1 MLCDSCYQLYVE
13 NSPRLVRRIPQHQHQ
28 ISSPTPT
35 LLGKIH
41 PFGHTT
47 LTDFIGNRLAVWGH
61 DLGHLT
67 NTKLDTSIGCGG
79 YYLMER
85 NTSNR
90 YLDII
95 PSHYVGIYGMY
106 MKGGTGDIRCFCDRV
121 RPKLRIA
128 NFHFWKNFRFQSQ
141 ECVLNSR
148 CHVHRQGPQGHC
160 WQSQLT
166 WVLST
171 TFRKGIVSETLS
183 DAQHRACGWKT

>member
-13 NSPRLVRRIPQHQHQ
+13 NSPRLVLRIPQHQHQ
-28 ISSPTPT
+28 ISSPTHT

-47 LTDFIGNRLAVWGH
+47 LTNFIGNRLAVWGH

-95 PSHYVGIYGMY
+95 PSQYVRIFGMY
-106 MKGGTGDIRCFCDRV
+106 MNRWNRWHKMLLWSCKTKTTRCEFSFLEELQISKSRV
-121 RPKLRIA
+121 CLK
-128 NFHFWKNFRFQSQ
+128 
-141 ECVLNSR
+141 
-148 CHVHRQGPQGHC
+148 
-160 WQSQLT
+160 
-166 WVLST
+166 
-171 TFRKGIVSETLS
+171 
-183 DAQHRACGWKT
+183 